1 MKLSHFKFLTAIVFI
16 LVLFCFKLN
25 CFSQNK
31 TASPNIILIIVDDL
45 RPELEVY
52 GNNIIKTPHINAL
65 AQDGMIFKNAYCN
78 VPVCGAS
85 RASMLTGLR
94 PNNNRFLTFKTKI
107 SEDAPKAI
115 TFPKLLKSKG
125 YNTFS
130 YNKVAHHKYDAKG
143 SWNQEWYPYLKNGTT
158 KASFIGWKDYQL
170 ESNRIDLINNNPT
183 AVSERVDG
191 DDTIYFDG
199 QTTQKVISDLNEL
212 QNSNT
217 PFFMAVGYV
226 KPHLPFNA
234 PSKYWDLYKENN
246 ITLPVNHIFPESVPK
261 VANHKWGELRS
272 YNKIPKEGP
281 IDDGMAKHLIHGYYA
296 CVSYIDAQIGKLV
309 DTLKQLDVYDDTYIM
324 LVSDHGWSLS
334 EHGLWAKHSNFE
346 KALKIPFII
355 KGPGVKKGS
364 ITENYM
370 ELIDIYPTICDLTEI
385 EKPQNID
392 GNSFLETLNKPKKI
406 TKSKIFSKWKN
417 GETVIKDNWAFTKW
431 TYRNKAN
438 DKMLFNH
445 ADDPDEMSN
454 LVGLKK
460 YHSISNSLET
470 LLDTHL
476 KKRK

>member
-1 MKLSHFKFLTAIVFI
+1 MRLLRFKFQTAKVII
-16 LVLFCFKLN
+16 LALFCCKLN
-25 CFSQNK
+25 SFAQYK
-31 TASPNIILIIVDDL
+31 TATPNIILIIVDDL
-45 RPELEVY
+45 RPELGVY
-52 GNNIIKTPHINAL
+52 GNNIIKTPHIDAL

-107 SEDAPKAI
+107 SEDAPKAT

-143 SWNQEWYPYLKNGTT
+143 SWNQEWYPYLKNETV

-170 ESNRIDLINNNPT
+170 QANRIALINNKPT
-183 AVSERVDG
+183 AVSEKVDG
-191 DDTIYFDG
+191 DDSIYFDG

-212 QNSNT
+212 QNSST

-234 PSKYWDLYKENN
+234 PSKYWNLYLEND

-272 YNKIPKEGP
+272 YNKIPKQGP
-281 IDDGMAKHLIHGYYA
+281 VDDGMAKHLIHGYYA

-309 DTLKQLDVYDDTYIM
+309 DTLKQLDMYDDTYIM

-355 KGPGVKKGS
+355 KGPGVEKGS

-370 ELIDIYPTICDLTEI
+370 ELIDLYPTVCDLTEI

-406 TKSKIFSKWKN
+406 SKSKIFSKWKN
-417 GETVIKDNWAFTKW
+417 GETVIKNNWAFTKW
-431 TYRNKAN
+431 THKNKAD

-445 ADDPDEMSN
+445 ANDPDEMSN

-460 YHSISNSLET
+460 HQSMSNSLET
-470 LLDTHL
+470 LLNTHL
-476 KKRK
+476 KNRK

>member
-1 MKLSHFKFLTAIVFI
+1 M
-16 LVLFCFKLN
+16 LVLFFCKLN

-31 TASPNIILIIVDDL
+31 TTSPNIILIIVDDL
-45 RPELEVY
+45 RPELGVY
-52 GNNIIKTPHINAL
+52 GNNIIKTQHIDAL

-94 PNNNRFLTFKTKI
+94 PNNNRFLTYKTKI
-107 SEDAPKAI
+107 SEDAPKAT
-115 TFPKLLKSKG
+115 TFPKLLKNKG

-143 SWNQEWYPYLKNGTT
+143 SWNKEWYPYLKNGTT

-170 ESNRIDLINNNPT
+170 QANRIALINNKPT
-183 AVSERVDG
+183 AVSEKVDG

-217 PFFMAVGYV
+217 PFFMAIGYV

-234 PSKYWDLYKENN
+234 PSKYWDLYKLNN
-246 ITLPVNHIFPESVPK
+246 INLPVNHTFPESVPK

-272 YNKIPKEGP
+272 YNNIPKEGP
-281 IDDGMAKHLIHGYYA
+281 INDSMAKHLIHGYYA

-309 DTLKQLDVYDDTYIM
+309 NTLKKLDMYNDTYIM

-370 ELIDIYPTICDLTEI
+370 ELIDLYPTICDLTAT
-385 EKPQNID
+385 EKPQNIE
-392 GNSFLETLNKPKKI
+392 GISFLETLNKPKKV
-406 TKSKIFSKWKN
+406 TKTKIFSKWKN

-431 TYRNKAN
+431 TYRNKGD

-445 ADDPDEMSN
+445 ANDPNETQN
-454 LVGLKK
+454 LVGLNK
-460 YHSISNSLET
+460 YQSMSNLLEA
-470 LLDTHL
+470 LLNTHL

>member
-1 MKLSHFKFLTAIVFI
+1 MKLSRFKFLTTIVFI
-16 LVLFCFKLN
+16 LALFCFKLN
-25 CFSQNK
+25 CLSQNK
-31 TASPNIILIIVDDL
+31 TTSPNIILIIVDDL
-45 RPELEVY
+45 RPELGVY
-52 GNNIIKTPHINAL
+52 GNNIIKTPHIDAL
-65 AQDGMIFKNAYCN
+65 AQDGMVFKNAYCN

-94 PNNNRFLTFKTKI
+94 PNNNRFLTYKTKI

-115 TFPKLLKSKG
+115 TFPKLLKDKG

-143 SWNQEWYPYLKNGTT
+143 SWNQEWYPYLKNGIT

-170 ESNRIDLINNNPT
+170 QANRIALINNNPT
-183 AVSERVDG
+183 AVSEKVDG
-191 DDTIYFDG
+191 DDSIYFDG

-212 QNSNT
+212 QSSST

-234 PSKYWDLYKENN
+234 PSKYWDLYKVNN
-246 ITLPVNHIFPESVPK
+246 INLPMNHTFPESVPK

-272 YNKIPKEGP
+272 YNNIPKEGP
-281 IDDGMAKHLIHGYYA
+281 VNDSMAKHLIHGYYA
-296 CVSYIDAQIGKLV
+296 CVSYIDAQIGQLV
-309 DTLKQLDVYDDTYIM
+309 NTLKQLDMYNDTFIM

-334 EHGLWAKHSNFE
+334 DHGLWAKHSNFE

-370 ELIDIYPTICDLTEI
+370 ELIDLYPTICDLTLTD
-385 EKPQNID
+385 KPQHID
-392 GNSFLETLNKPKKI
+392 GNSFLETLNEPRKI
-406 TKSKIFSKWKN
+406 TKTKIFSKWKN

-431 TYRNKAN
+431 TYRNKAD

-445 ADDPDEMSN
+445 ANDPDEIQN
-454 LVGLKK
+454 LVGLNK
-460 YHSISNSLET
+460 HQSMSNALET
-470 LLDTHL
+470 LLNTHL
-476 KKRK
+476 KNRK